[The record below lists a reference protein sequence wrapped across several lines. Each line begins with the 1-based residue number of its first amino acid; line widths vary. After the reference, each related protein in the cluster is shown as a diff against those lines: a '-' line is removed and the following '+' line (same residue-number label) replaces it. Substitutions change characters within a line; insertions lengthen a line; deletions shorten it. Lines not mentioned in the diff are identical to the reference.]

1 MSRAEHQ
8 PDAAVLAVADDL
20 LDRLGGDAT
29 TRFNP
34 RGDIRLQVVEED
46 AVELAHALGALAPHE
61 PGEPLPS
68 YRRVVFDLDRMMPA
82 PGAYLVVAD
91 AETGATDIC
100 CVLALAGHDVDLD
113 VPGAPLLPGHALLA
127 VWSAEDLNSDAPGI
141 SDADDRARDASIDH
155 DPIN

>member
-1 MSRAEHQ
+1 MSRAELQ

-34 RGDIRLQVVEED
+34 LGDARFQIVEED
-46 AVELAHALGALAPHE
+46 AIELARALGAVAPHE

-68 YRRVVFDLDRMMPA
+68 YRRVVFDLDRVMPA

-91 AETGATDIC
+91 AETGAADIC

-127 VWSAEDLNSDAPGI
+127 TWHAEDLEGA
-141 SDADDRARDASIDH
+141 A
-155 DPIN
+155 